1 MSSEIRRRI
10 EPLTGLF
17 SLRPR
22 KWKGAIALCGDFF
35 LRSRHVNSAMTE
47 KAIFQKLENWESAK
61 PLCIILFLVKI
72 GLFLLN
78 VDDDIFD
85 VSMH

>member
-1 MSSEIRRRI
+1 
-10 EPLTGLF
+10 
-17 SLRPR
+17 
-22 KWKGAIALCGDFF
+22 
-35 LRSRHVNSAMTE
+35 MTE